1 MNKILLRHLESKRGL
16 FSSYIVILLFI
27 FLFESVAYAKTKKVM
42 PNYFKVMA
50 TKYQIPADVL
60 YTLAIT
66 ESNTKMKD
74 GSYSPWPY
82 TINLDGI
89 GYRYAS
95 YEELVKQSKLLMRM
109 GRESFDVGLFQVNWK
124 WNGHRTSSIDELADP
139 YENVRVA
146 AEILKEQYRL
156 YGEWAIAA
164 GRYHNPSNSK
174 GFASEYEKRFRS
186 NLEKV
191 RQEMELN

>member
-1 MNKILLRHLESKRGL
+1 MNKILLRHLKSKILL
-16 FSSYIVILLFI
+16 FSSYIVILLFV
-27 FLFESVAYAKTKKVM
+27 FLFESVAYAKNKKAM
-42 PNYFKVMA
+42 PNYFKTMA
-50 TKYQIPADVL
+50 IKYQIPADVL

-66 ESNTKMKD
+66 ESNTEMKD

-82 TINLDGI
+82 TINLDGT

-95 YEELVKQSKLLMRM
+95 YEELVKQSKMLMNM

-124 WNGHRTSSIDELADP
+124 WNGHRTSSIDELANP

-146 AEILKEQYRL
+146 AEILKEQYRI

-174 GFASEYEKRFRS
+174 GFASKYEKRFRS
-186 NLEKV
+186 NLARV